1 MALILCVPDDSDS
14 EEEGSVASW
23 DERFSEDTGSE
34 SGGSIVPM
42 FIMSPPQSVAGS
54 EMVTFEEF
62 WGGPRQA
69 QNNVEVSSFCQS
81 FCQLTHDVQLTTRER
96 RKITSPSN
104 VSPTT

>member
-62 WGGPRQA
+62 WGGPQQA
-69 QNNVEVSSFCQS
+69 QTNVEVSLY
-81 FCQLTHDVQLTTRER
+81 CQLTHDVQLTSRGR
-96 RKITSPSN
+96 RKITFPSN